1 MSAAELREKIIR
13 SVNKIENESILE
25 EIHSLI
31 TVEEQTAI
39 YVLTPGERNA
49 IHEAQNDVDQ
59 GNVVSS
65 EKAKDMIKEW
75 LDK

>member
-31 TVEEQTAI
+31 TVEEQTAV
-39 YVLTPGERNA
+39 YVLTPSERNA
-49 IHEAQNDVDQ
+49 IDEAQNDVDQ
-59 GNVVSS
+59 GNAVSS
-65 EKAKDMIKEW
+65 EKANEMIKGW
-75 LDK
+75 LEK